1 MSAEYQG
8 KESGQNWEGSAA
20 QSAQSE
26 SGKIQPK
33 QLLIL
38 LVLSLSLAIIVI
50 DATIVIVAQY
60 QIKQDFQIS
69 LKDLEWITSLY
80 ALIFGSFLLSWGKL
94 SDEFGRRR
102 IFMAGISLFVVGSVI
117 DGCSQNLSQILVGR
131 IIQGFGAAMASPSTL
146 SILTTTFTG
155 KARGVAFGIWGAV
168 AGAAGIIGPLMG
180 GYFTTYVTWRWS
192 FLINV
197 PLGAVTLIVAL
208 YAIKE
213 SRFSDPKYSTDYVG
227 VT

>member
-60 QIKQDFQIS
+60 QIKLDFQIS
-69 LKDLEWITSLY
+69 LKDLEWITYLY
-80 ALIFGSFLLSWGKL
+80 ALIFGSFLLSLGKL

-102 IFMAGISLFVVGSVI
+102 MFMAGISLFVAGSVI
-117 DGCSQNLSQILVGR
+117 DGFSQNLSQILVGR
-131 IIQGFGAAMASPSTL
+131 IIQGFGAAMAS
-146 SILTTTFTG
+146 
-155 KARGVAFGIWGAV
+155 
-168 AGAAGIIGPLMG
+168 
-180 GYFTTYVTWRWS
+180 
-192 FLINV
+192 
-197 PLGAVTLIVAL
+197 
-208 YAIKE
+208 
-213 SRFSDPKYSTDYVG
+213 
-227 VT
+227 